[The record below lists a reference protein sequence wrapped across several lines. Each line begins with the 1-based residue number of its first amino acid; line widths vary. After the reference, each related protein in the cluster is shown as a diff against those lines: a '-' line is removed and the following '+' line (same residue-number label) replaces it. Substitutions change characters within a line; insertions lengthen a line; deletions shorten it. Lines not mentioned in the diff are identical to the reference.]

1 MTVSVTGEDLYHDRE
16 YDLRL
21 RLVAGAKGLR
31 KKVKVAQIQKLG
43 LAFAGHTRFVQRLR
57 VQVIGK
63 TELSY
68 LETLPA
74 EKKDKIIRKICSLRT
89 ACFVVTRDL
98 EVPLLLI
105 RESEKNRIPLFKTEL
120 GTLDFIERVESFL
133 EDKLAATTT
142 IHGVLVDVFG
152 VGVLIVGKSGIG
164 KSECALDL
172 VLQGHRFVA
181 DDMVFVSRRPPQQI
195 VGCGADKGKYHMEIR
210 GLGIIDVARLF
221 GVEAVR
227 EEKYVQMV
235 IELVEWRGSM
245 EYDRLG
251 IDEESYLV
259 LGKRIPKVKVP
270 VTPGRNLA
278 AIIGV
283 AARNH
288 LLKMRGYHS
297 AKEFEKRLIARMSRH
312 RTKRTVQDEI
322 E

>member
-43 LAFAGHTRFVQRLR
+43 LAFAGHTRFIQRLR

-63 TELSY
+63 TELAY
-68 LETLPA
+68 LETLSA
-74 EKKDKIIRKICSLRT
+74 GKKDKIIRKICSLRT
-89 ACFVVTRDL
+89 ACFVVTRNL
-98 EVPLLLI
+98 EVPPLLI

-120 GTLDFIERVESFL
+120 PTLDFIERVESFL

-142 IHGVLVDVFG
+142 VHGVLLDVFG
-152 VGVLIVGKSGIG
+152 VGVLIVGRSGIG

-181 DDMVFVSRRPPQQI
+181 DDMVFVSRRAPQQI
-195 VGCGADKGKYHMEIR
+195 VGCGADKGTYHMEIR

-227 EEKYVQMV
+227 EEKYVQLV
-235 IELVEWRGSM
+235 IELVEWTSSM

-251 IDEESYLV
+251 MDEESYV
-259 LGKRIPKVKVP
+259 ILGKKIPKVKVP

-288 LLKMRGYHS
+288 LSKMRGYHS

-312 RTKRTVQDEI
+312 RTKHAVQDEI

>member
-1 MTVSVTGEDLYHDRE
+1 MTVCVTGEDLYHDRE

-31 KKVKVAQIQKLG
+31 KKVKVAQVQKLG

-68 LETLPA
+68 LETLPV

-120 GTLDFIERVESFL
+120 PTLDFIERVESFL
-133 EDKLAATTT
+133 EDKLAATATV
-142 IHGVLVDVFG
+142 HGVFLDVFG
-152 VGVLIVGKSGIG
+152 VGVLIVGRSGIG

-195 VGCGADKGKYHMEIR
+195 VGRGADTGTYHMEIR

-235 IELVEWRGSM
+235 IELVEWRSSM

-251 IDEESYLV
+251 IDEESYLI
-259 LGKRIPKVKVP
+259 LGKSIPKVMVP

-297 AKEFEKRLIARMSRH
+297 AKEFEKRLVARMSRH
-312 RTKRTVQDEI
+312 RTKHTVQDEI